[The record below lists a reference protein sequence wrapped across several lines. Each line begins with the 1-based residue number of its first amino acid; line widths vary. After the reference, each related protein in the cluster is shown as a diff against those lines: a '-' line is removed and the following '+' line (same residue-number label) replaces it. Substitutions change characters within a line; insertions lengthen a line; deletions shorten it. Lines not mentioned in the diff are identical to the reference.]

1 MGLQAAR
8 TVYSVVVTPLARI
21 CSVRV
26 QWLNL
31 GSTLTQDSRQAA
43 SPQLTLGAVHRADS
57 EPCGLW
63 LSRLRLYAAC
73 ESSG

>member
-21 CSVRV
+21 CSVRE

-31 GSTLTQDSRQAA
+31 SSTLTQD
-43 SPQLTLGAVHRADS
+43 
-57 EPCGLW
+57 
-63 LSRLRLYAAC
+63 
-73 ESSG
+73 

>member
-31 GSTLTQDSRQAA
+31 GSTLTQD
-43 SPQLTLGAVHRADS
+43 
-57 EPCGLW
+57 
-63 LSRLRLYAAC
+63 
-73 ESSG
+73 